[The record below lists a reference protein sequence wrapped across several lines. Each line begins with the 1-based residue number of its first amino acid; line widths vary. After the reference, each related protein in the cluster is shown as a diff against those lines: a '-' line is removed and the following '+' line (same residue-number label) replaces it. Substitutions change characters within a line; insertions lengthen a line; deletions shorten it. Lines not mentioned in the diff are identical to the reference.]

1 LILRIRDTL
10 ISYVFMRLN
19 GRVRRLR
26 RWRIR
31 GFKLWYIGKER
42 NRNGVGILID
52 KSLKNGVVTVRRQG
66 DKIIIIKLIFGHL
79 VLNVI
84 SVYATQVGLSDDVK
98 RRFWEDLE
106 DMVRG
111 VSSGEIFFIGR
122 DLNGHVGTVRGGFE
136 RVDGG
141 LDMVN
146 RIKREKTS

>member
-84 SVYATQVGLSDDVK
+84 SVYVTQVGLSDDVK

-111 VSSGEIFFIGR
+111 VSSGEFFFIGR